1 MTIAHPHDWANM
13 TVEVDKHKVTG
24 DLICR
29 TVETGR
35 HIAMGNPGSSPD
47 GDGADPE
54 FLRLKA
60 RGYLAVA
67 DRIEADRKAA
77 APKPAK
83 PALVLT
89 VFPRKDS
96 AA

>member
-1 MTIAHPHDWANM
+1 MSIQHPHDWANM
-13 TVEVDKHKVTG
+13 TVEVDKHAVTG
-24 DLICR
+24 DLIGR

-35 HIAMGNPGSSPD
+35 HIAMGNPGSAPH

-60 RGYLAVA
+60 RGYLAIA
-67 DRIEADRKAA
+67 DRIDADRAA
-77 APKPAK
+77 ARPAK